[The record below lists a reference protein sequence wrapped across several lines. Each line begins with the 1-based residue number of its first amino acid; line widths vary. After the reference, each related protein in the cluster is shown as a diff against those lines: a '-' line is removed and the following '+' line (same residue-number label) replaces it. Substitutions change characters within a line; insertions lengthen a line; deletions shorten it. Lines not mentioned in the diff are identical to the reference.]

1 MELTAGVGGQEAML
15 FCSEL
20 LDMYCSYCDF
30 HGWDNTITGVERS
43 DLEGVRHASVTID
56 HPGNIS
62 FSVRVMQIRQLVIN
76 EYL

>member
-20 LDMYCSYCDF
+20 LDMYCTYCEIQ
-30 HGWDNTITGVERS
+30 GWENTITGVERS

-56 HPGNIS
+56 HPGDIS
-62 FSVRVMQIRQLVIN
+62 F
-76 EYL
+76 

>member
-20 LDMYCSYCDF
+20 LDMYCSHCDIQ
-30 HGWDNTITGVERS
+30 GWENTITGVERS

-56 HPGNIS
+56 HPGN
-62 FSVRVMQIRQLVIN
+62 FFFKSVYRKFKNL
-76 EYL
+76 